1 MPGFFSVNSRL
12 YQALA
17 WLSSLCLANLAALL
31 CFAGVVTG
39 GLGVLVLLVT
49 AVSLFHEGVAS
60 LDAVWRAWRRRGL
73 AATALWVF
81 DLGFAALAFWEY
93 QLVFDLVSPG
103 LSLAYGAVLTAV
115 GILVAGVNLWC
126 FALLTWEGVRG
137 EVGGGENGDGENG
150 DGDNGD
156 VGENRGEDLG
166 TVKGF
171 VLRLRRCLLLSVG
184 LLPRTLAGLVVLVA
198 PMVALAWLPEA
209 RWQILGL
216 IAILGIALQSYLV
229 VLLVAEPLGIVA
241 FDRREGFWD

>member
-1 MPGFFSVNSRL
+1 VPGFFSVNSRL

-137 EVGGGENGDGENG
+137 EVGGGENGDG
-150 DGDNGD
+150 DNGD

-171 VLRLRRCLLLSVG
+171 FLRLRRCLLLSVG

-198 PMVALAWLPEA
+198 PVVALAWLPEA

-216 IAILGIALQSYLV
+216 IAILGMALQSYLV

>member
-39 GLGVLVLLVT
+39 GFGVLVILVT
-49 AVSLFHEGVAS
+49 AVSLFHEGAAS

-115 GILVAGVNLWC
+115 GFLVAGVNLWC

-137 EVGGGENGDGENG
+137 EVGGGENGDAA
-150 DGDNGD
+150 NGD

-171 VLRLRRCLLLSVG
+171 FLRLRRCLLLSVG

-198 PMVALAWLPEA
+198 PVVALAWLPEA

-216 IAILGIALQSYLV
+216 IAILGMALQSYLV

>member
-39 GLGVLVLLVT
+39 GFGVLVLLVT
-49 AVSLFHEGVAS
+49 AVSLFHEGAAS

-126 FALLTWEGVRG
+126 FALLTWEGVQG
-137 EVGGGENGDGENG
+137 EVGGGENGDAG
-150 DGDNGD
+150 NGD
-156 VGENRGEDLG
+156 VGENWGEDLG

-171 VLRLRRCLLLSVG
+171 FLRLRRCLLLSVG

-198 PMVALAWLPEA
+198 PVVALAWLPEA

-216 IAILGIALQSYLV
+216 IAILGMALQSYLV

>member
-1 MPGFFSVNSRL
+1 MNSRL

-49 AVSLFHEGVAS
+49 AVSLFHEGAAS

-73 AATALWVF
+73 AATALWLF

-93 QLVFDLVSPG
+93 QLVFDLVRLG

-137 EVGGGENGDGENG
+137 EVGGGENGDA
-150 DGDNGD
+150 DNGD

-171 VLRLRRCLLLSVG
+171 FLRLRRCLLLSVG

-198 PMVALAWLPEA
+198 PVVALAWLPEA

-216 IAILGIALQSYLV
+216 IAILGMALQSYLV

>member
-1 MPGFFSVNSRL
+1 MNSRL

-39 GLGVLVLLVT
+39 GLGVLALLVT
-49 AVSLFHEGVAS
+49 AVSLFHEGAAS

-93 QLVFDLVSPG
+93 QLVFDLVRPG

-126 FALLTWEGVRG
+126 FALLTWEGVQG
-137 EVGGGENGDGENG
+137 EVGGGENGDAG
-150 DGDNGD
+150 NGD

-198 PMVALAWLPEA
+198 PVVALAWLPEA

-216 IAILGIALQSYLV
+216 IAILGMALQSYLV

>member
-39 GLGVLVLLVT
+39 GFGVLVLLVT
-49 AVSLFHEGVAS
+49 AVSLFHEGAAS

-81 DLGFAALAFWEY
+81 DLGFAALAVWEY

-115 GILVAGVNLWC
+115 GFLVAGVNLWC

-137 EVGGGENGDGENG
+137 EVGGGENGDG
-150 DGDNGD
+150 DNGD
-156 VGENRGEDLG
+156 VGENRGENLG

-171 VLRLRRCLLLSVG
+171 FLRLRRCLLLSVG

-198 PMVALAWLPEA
+198 PVVALAWLPEA

-216 IAILGIALQSYLV
+216 IAILGMALQSYLV

>member
-39 GLGVLVLLVT
+39 GFGVLVILVT
-49 AVSLFHEGVAS
+49 AVSLFHEGAAS

-93 QLVFDLVSPG
+93 QLVFDLVRPG

-137 EVGGGENGDGENG
+137 EVGGGENGDAG
-150 DGDNGD
+150 NGD

-171 VLRLRRCLLLSVG
+171 FLRLRRCLLLSVG

-198 PMVALAWLPEA
+198 PVVALAWLPEA

-216 IAILGIALQSYLV
+216 IAILGMALQSYLV

>member
-126 FALLTWEGVRG
+126 FVLLTWEGVRG
-137 EVGGGENGDGENG
+137 EVGGGENG

-171 VLRLRRCLLLSVG
+171 FLRLRRCLLLSVG

-198 PMVALAWLPEA
+198 PVVALAWLPEA

-216 IAILGIALQSYLV
+216 IAILGMALQSYLV

>member
-39 GLGVLVLLVT
+39 GFGVLVLLVT
-49 AVSLFHEGVAS
+49 AVSLFHEGAAS

-137 EVGGGENGDGENG
+137 EVGGGENGDA
-150 DGDNGD
+150 DNGD
-156 VGENRGEDLG
+156 AGENRGENLG

-171 VLRLRRCLLLSVG
+171 FLRLRRCLLLSVG

-198 PMVALAWLPEA
+198 PVVALAWLPEA

-216 IAILGIALQSYLV
+216 IAILGMALQSYLV
-229 VLLVAEPLGIVA
+229 ALLVAEPLGIVA
-241 FDRREGFWD
+241 FDRREGFRD

>member
-49 AVSLFHEGVAS
+49 AVSLFHEGAAS

-137 EVGGGENGDGENG
+137 EVGGGENGDAG
-150 DGDNGD
+150 NGD

-171 VLRLRRCLLLSVG
+171 FLRLRRCLLLSVG

-216 IAILGIALQSYLV
+216 IAILGMALQSYLV

>member
-49 AVSLFHEGVAS
+49 AVSLFHEGAAS

-93 QLVFDLVSPG
+93 QLVFDLVRPG

-137 EVGGGENGDGENG
+137 EVGGGENGDAA
-150 DGDNGD
+150 NGD

-198 PMVALAWLPEA
+198 PVVALAWLPEA

-216 IAILGIALQSYLV
+216 IAILGMALQSYLV

>member
-93 QLVFDLVSPG
+93 QLVFDLVSPA

-126 FALLTWEGVRG
+126 FVLLTWEGVRG
-137 EVGGGENGDGENG
+137 EVGGGENG

-171 VLRLRRCLLLSVG
+171 FLRLRRCLLLSVG

-198 PMVALAWLPEA
+198 PVVALAWLPEA

-216 IAILGIALQSYLV
+216 IAILGMALQSYLV

>member
-39 GLGVLVLLVT
+39 GFGVLVLLVT
-49 AVSLFHEGVAS
+49 AVSLFHEGAAS

-73 AATALWVF
+73 AATALWLF

-93 QLVFDLVSPG
+93 QLVFDLVRPG

-126 FALLTWEGVRG
+126 FVLLTWEGVRG
-137 EVGGGENGDGENG
+137 EVGGGENGDG
-150 DGDNGD
+150 DNGD
-156 VGENRGEDLG
+156 VGVYQLKSD
-166 TVKGF
+166 
-171 VLRLRRCLLLSVG
+171 
-184 LLPRTLAGLVVLVA
+184 
-198 PMVALAWLPEA
+198 ALN
-209 RWQILGL
+209 
-216 IAILGIALQSYLV
+216 
-229 VLLVAEPLGIVA
+229 EPIC
-241 FDRREGFWD
+241 FF

>member
-39 GLGVLVLLVT
+39 GFGVLVLLVT
-49 AVSLFHEGVAS
+49 AVSLFHEGAAS

-115 GILVAGVNLWC
+115 GFLVAGVNLWC

-137 EVGGGENGDGENG
+137 EVGGGENGDAA
-150 DGDNGD
+150 NGD
-156 VGENRGEDLG
+156 VGENRGENLG

-198 PMVALAWLPEA
+198 PVVALAWLPEA

-216 IAILGIALQSYLV
+216 IAILGMALQSYLV

>member
-39 GLGVLVLLVT
+39 GFGVLVLLVT
-49 AVSLFHEGVAS
+49 AVSLFHEGAAS

-73 AATALWVF
+73 AATALWLF

-93 QLVFDLVSPG
+93 QLVFDLVRPG

-126 FALLTWEGVRG
+126 FALLTWEGVQG
-137 EVGGGENGDGENG
+137 EVGGGENGDAG
-150 DGDNGD
+150 NGD

-198 PMVALAWLPEA
+198 PVVALAWLPEA

>member
-39 GLGVLVLLVT
+39 GFGVLVLLVT
-49 AVSLFHEGVAS
+49 AVSLFHEGAAS

-115 GILVAGVNLWC
+115 GFLVAGVNLWC

-137 EVGGGENGDGENG
+137 EVGGGENGDAA
-150 DGDNGD
+150 NGD

-171 VLRLRRCLLLSVG
+171 FLRLRRCLLLSVG

-198 PMVALAWLPEA
+198 PVVALAWLPEA

-216 IAILGIALQSYLV
+216 IAILGMALQSYLV

-241 FDRREGFWD
+241 FDRREGFRD

>member
-39 GLGVLVLLVT
+39 GFGVLVLLVT
-49 AVSLFHEGVAS
+49 AVSLFHEGAAS

-73 AATALWVF
+73 AATALWLF

-93 QLVFDLVSPG
+93 QLVFDLVRPG

-137 EVGGGENGDGENG
+137 EVGGGENGDA
-150 DGDNGD
+150 DNGD

-171 VLRLRRCLLLSVG
+171 FLRLRRCLLLSVG

-198 PMVALAWLPEA
+198 PVVALAWLPEA

-216 IAILGIALQSYLV
+216 IAILGMALQSYLV
-229 VLLVAEPLGIVA
+229 VLLVAESLGIVA

>member
-39 GLGVLVLLVT
+39 GFGVLVILVT
-49 AVSLFHEGVAS
+49 AVSLFHEGAAS

-115 GILVAGVNLWC
+115 GFLVAGVNLWC

-137 EVGGGENGDGENG
+137 EVGGGENGDAA
-150 DGDNGD
+150 NGD

-198 PMVALAWLPEA
+198 PVVALAWLPEA

-216 IAILGIALQSYLV
+216 IAILGMALQSYLV

>member
-31 CFAGVVTG
+31 GFAGVVTG

-49 AVSLFHEGVAS
+49 AVSLFHEGAAS

-73 AATALWVF
+73 AATALWLF

-93 QLVFDLVSPG
+93 QLVFDLVRPG

-137 EVGGGENGDGENG
+137 EVGGGENG

-198 PMVALAWLPEA
+198 PVVALAWLPEA

-216 IAILGIALQSYLV
+216 IAILGMALQSYLV

>member
-49 AVSLFHEGVAS
+49 AVLLFHEGAAS

-73 AATALWVF
+73 AATALWLF

-93 QLVFDLVSPG
+93 QLVFDLVRPG

-137 EVGGGENGDGENG
+137 EVGGGENGDG
-150 DGDNGD
+150 DNGD

-171 VLRLRRCLLLSVG
+171 FLRLRRCLLLSVG

-198 PMVALAWLPEA
+198 PVVALAWLPEA

-216 IAILGIALQSYLV
+216 IAILGMALQSYLV

>member
-49 AVSLFHEGVAS
+49 AVSLFHEGAAS

-93 QLVFDLVSPG
+93 QLVFDLVRPG

-137 EVGGGENGDGENG
+137 EVGGGENGDAG
-150 DGDNGD
+150 NGD

-171 VLRLRRCLLLSVG
+171 FLRLRRCLLLSVG

>member
-93 QLVFDLVSPG
+93 QLVFDLVRPG

-137 EVGGGENGDGENG
+137 EVGGGENGDG
-150 DGDNGD
+150 DNGD

-171 VLRLRRCLLLSVG
+171 FLRLRRCLLLSVG

-198 PMVALAWLPEA
+198 PVVALAWLPEA

-216 IAILGIALQSYLV
+216 IAILGMALQSYLV

>member
-1 MPGFFSVNSRL
+1 MNSRL

-17 WLSSLCLANLAALL
+17 CLSSLCLANLAALL

-39 GLGVLVLLVT
+39 GFGVLVLLVT
-49 AVSLFHEGVAS
+49 AVSLFHEGAAS

-81 DLGFAALAFWEY
+81 DL
-93 QLVFDLVSPG
+93 VRPG

-137 EVGGGENGDGENG
+137 EVGGGENG

-198 PMVALAWLPEA
+198 PVVALAWLPEA

-216 IAILGIALQSYLV
+216 IAILGMALQSYLV

>member
-1 MPGFFSVNSRL
+1 MNSRL

-49 AVSLFHEGVAS
+49 AVSLFHEGAAS

-115 GILVAGVNLWC
+115 RILVAGVNLWC

-137 EVGGGENGDGENG
+137 EVGGGENGDG
-150 DGDNGD
+150 DNGD

-171 VLRLRRCLLLSVG
+171 FLRLRRCLLLSVG

-198 PMVALAWLPEA
+198 PVVALAWLPEA

-216 IAILGIALQSYLV
+216 IAILGMALQSYLV

>member
-39 GLGVLVLLVT
+39 GFGVLVLLVT
-49 AVSLFHEGVAS
+49 AVSLFHEGAAS

-73 AATALWVF
+73 AATALWLF

-93 QLVFDLVSPG
+93 QLVFDLVRLG

-137 EVGGGENGDGENG
+137 EVGGGENGDA
-150 DGDNGD
+150 DNGD

-171 VLRLRRCLLLSVG
+171 FLRLRRCLLLSVG

-198 PMVALAWLPEA
+198 PVVALAWLPEA

-216 IAILGIALQSYLV
+216 IAILGMALQSYLV

-241 FDRREGFWD
+241 FDRREGFRD

>member
-49 AVSLFHEGVAS
+49 AVSLFHEGAAS

-137 EVGGGENGDGENG
+137 EVGGGENGDAG
-150 DGDNGD
+150 NGD

-171 VLRLRRCLLLSVG
+171 FLRLRRCLLLSVG
-184 LLPRTLAGLVVLVA
+184 LLPRPLAGLVVLVA
-198 PMVALAWLPEA
+198 PVVALAWLPEA

-216 IAILGIALQSYLV
+216 IAILGMALQSYLV

>member
-115 GILVAGVNLWC
+115 GFLVAGVNLWC

-137 EVGGGENGDGENG
+137 EVGGGENGDAA
-150 DGDNGD
+150 NGD
-156 VGENRGEDLG
+156 VGENRGENLG

-198 PMVALAWLPEA
+198 PVVALAWLPEA

-216 IAILGIALQSYLV
+216 IAILGMALQSYLV

>member
-49 AVSLFHEGVAS
+49 AVSLFHEGAAS

-93 QLVFDLVSPG
+93 QLVFDLVRLG

-137 EVGGGENGDGENG
+137 EVGGGENGDA
-150 DGDNGD
+150 DNGD

-171 VLRLRRCLLLSVG
+171 FLRLRRCLLLSVG

-198 PMVALAWLPEA
+198 PVVALAWLPEA

-216 IAILGIALQSYLV
+216 IAILGMALQSYLV

>member
-39 GLGVLVLLVT
+39 GFGVLVLLVT

-137 EVGGGENGDGENG
+137 EVGGGENGDA
-150 DGDNGD
+150 DNGD

-171 VLRLRRCLLLSVG
+171 FLRLRRCLLLSVG

-198 PMVALAWLPEA
+198 PVVALAWLPEA

-216 IAILGIALQSYLV
+216 IAILGMALQSYLV

-241 FDRREGFWD
+241 FDRREGFRD

>member
-1 MPGFFSVNSRL
+1 MNSRL

-39 GLGVLVLLVT
+39 GFGVLVLLVT
-49 AVSLFHEGVAS
+49 AVSLFHEGAAS

-73 AATALWVF
+73 AATALWLF

-93 QLVFDLVSPG
+93 QLVFDLVRPG

-137 EVGGGENGDGENG
+137 EVGGGENG

-198 PMVALAWLPEA
+198 LVVALAWLPEA

-216 IAILGIALQSYLV
+216 IAILGMALQSYLV

>member
-1 MPGFFSVNSRL
+1 M
-12 YQALA
+12 
-17 WLSSLCLANLAALL
+17 
-31 CFAGVVTG
+31 TG
-39 GLGVLVLLVT
+39 GFGVLVLLVT
-49 AVSLFHEGVAS
+49 AVSLFHEGAAS

-73 AATALWVF
+73 AATALWLF
-81 DLGFAALAFWEY
+81 DLGFAALVFWEY
-93 QLVFDLVSPG
+93 QLVFDLVRPG

-137 EVGGGENGDGENG
+137 EVGGGENGDAG
-150 DGDNGD
+150 NGD

-198 PMVALAWLPEA
+198 PVVALAWLPEA

-216 IAILGIALQSYLV
+216 IAILGMALQSYLV

>member
-39 GLGVLVLLVT
+39 GFGVLVLLVT
-49 AVSLFHEGVAS
+49 AVSLFHEGAAS

-73 AATALWVF
+73 AATALWLF

-93 QLVFDLVSPG
+93 QLVFDLVRPG

-137 EVGGGENGDGENG
+137 EVGGGENGDAA
-150 DGDNGD
+150 NGD

-171 VLRLRRCLLLSVG
+171 FLRLRRCLLLSVG

-198 PMVALAWLPEA
+198 PVVALAWLPEA

-216 IAILGIALQSYLV
+216 IAILGMALQSYLV

>member
-1 MPGFFSVNSRL
+1 MNSRL

-49 AVSLFHEGVAS
+49 AVSLFHEGAAS

-137 EVGGGENGDGENG
+137 EVGGGENGDAG
-150 DGDNGD
+150 NGD

-171 VLRLRRCLLLSVG
+171 FLRLRRCLLLSVG

-216 IAILGIALQSYLV
+216 IAILGMALQSYLV

>member
-39 GLGVLVLLVT
+39 GFGVLVILVT
-49 AVSLFHEGVAS
+49 AVSLFHEGAAS

-93 QLVFDLVSPG
+93 QLVFDLVRPG

-137 EVGGGENGDGENG
+137 EVGGGENGDG
-150 DGDNGD
+150 DTGD

-171 VLRLRRCLLLSVG
+171 FLRLRRCLLLSVG

-216 IAILGIALQSYLV
+216 IAILGMALQSYLV

>member
-49 AVSLFHEGVAS
+49 AVSLFHEGAAS

-73 AATALWVF
+73 AATALWLF

-93 QLVFDLVSPG
+93 QLVFDLVRPG

-115 GILVAGVNLWC
+115 GILV
-126 FALLTWEGVRG
+126 TWEGVRG
-137 EVGGGENGDGENG
+137 EVGGGENG

-198 PMVALAWLPEA
+198 PVVALAWLPEA

-216 IAILGIALQSYLV
+216 IAILGMALQSYLV

>member
-39 GLGVLVLLVT
+39 GFGVLVILVT
-49 AVSLFHEGVAS
+49 AVSLFHEGAAS

-115 GILVAGVNLWC
+115 GFLVAGVNLWC

-137 EVGGGENGDGENG
+137 EVGGGENGDAA
-150 DGDNGD
+150 NGD
-156 VGENRGEDLG
+156 VGENRGENLG

-171 VLRLRRCLLLSVG
+171 FLRLRRCLLLSVG

-198 PMVALAWLPEA
+198 PVVALAWLPEA

-216 IAILGIALQSYLV
+216 IAILGMALQSYLV

>member
-1 MPGFFSVNSRL
+1 MNSRL

-49 AVSLFHEGVAS
+49 AVSLFHEGAAS

-73 AATALWVF
+73 AATALWLF

-93 QLVFDLVSPG
+93 QLVFDLVRPG

-137 EVGGGENGDGENG
+137 EVGGGENGDAG
-150 DGDNGD
+150 NGD
-156 VGENRGEDLG
+156 VGENWGEDLG

-171 VLRLRRCLLLSVG
+171 FLRLRRCLLLSVG

-198 PMVALAWLPEA
+198 PVVALAWLPEA

-216 IAILGIALQSYLV
+216 IAILGMALQSYLV

>member
-17 WLSSLCLANLAALL
+17 WLSSLCLANLVALL

-39 GLGVLVLLVT
+39 GFGVLVLLVT
-49 AVSLFHEGVAS
+49 AVSLFHEGAAS

-73 AATALWVF
+73 AATALWLF

-137 EVGGGENGDGENG
+137 EVGGGENGDA
-150 DGDNGD
+150 DNGD

-171 VLRLRRCLLLSVG
+171 FLRLRRCLLLSVG

-198 PMVALAWLPEA
+198 PVVALAWLPEA

-216 IAILGIALQSYLV
+216 IAILGMALQSYLV

-241 FDRREGFWD
+241 FDRREGFRD

>member
-49 AVSLFHEGVAS
+49 AVSLFHEGAAS

-93 QLVFDLVSPG
+93 QLVFDLVRPG

-137 EVGGGENGDGENG
+137 EVGGGENGDAG
-150 DGDNGD
+150 NGD

-171 VLRLRRCLLLSVG
+171 FLRLRRCLLLSVG

-198 PMVALAWLPEA
+198 PVVALAWLPEA

-216 IAILGIALQSYLV
+216 IAILGMALQSYLV

-241 FDRREGFWD
+241 FDRREGFRD